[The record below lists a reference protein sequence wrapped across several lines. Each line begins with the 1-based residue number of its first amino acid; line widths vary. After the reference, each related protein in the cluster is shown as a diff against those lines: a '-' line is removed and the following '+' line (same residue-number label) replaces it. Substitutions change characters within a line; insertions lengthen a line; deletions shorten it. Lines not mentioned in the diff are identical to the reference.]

1 MEGIGDINV
10 TMYWIWGGGVSG
22 CLHCSC
28 FWGCT
33 RRFGAC
39 LGWMGEGDV
48 LSLIHSYSLRFTNL
62 RLGAHCWWWCCGAV
76 VCGGVPRNEALSIQ
90 AGACVG
96 VVVVIATS
104 PVPNWTQRLR
114 N

>member
-1 MEGIGDINV
+1 MV
-10 TMYWIWGGGVSG
+10 VV
-22 CLHCSC
+22 
-28 FWGCT
+28 
-33 RRFGAC
+33 R
-39 LGWMGEGDV
+39 
-48 LSLIHSYSLRFTNL
+48 
-62 RLGAHCWWWCCGAV
+62 WCCGAV

-96 VVVVIATS
+96 VVVVIATP